1 MTAAA
6 KNHNPNLG
14 VFHVSCWMLGLIA
27 FVQLM
32 SVGVAM
38 VMKETAQPEVETKVV
53 TEYVVVPRPTPVRV
67 KPPKEAPKKVAV
79 EEPVFDPLLLPD
91 IDTLNIPPVPKAMD
105 VAPAIKNPIV
115 ERLIEEAREA
125 RITGDLVL
133 AQTKLNEAEHLEGEN
148 ANVLYDLA
156 VNFDALRV
164 YDKAD
169 EYYIKVVQLGP
180 IEGGSL
186 FAKASAKIERGRIAD
201 LKGLASLGLVR
212 KSSPRRVAGG
222 ERRTV
227 MMPISVAPGKE
238 FDPELLDPRM
248 NFFEEVD
255 GKIQP
260 AVITPDGSG
269 FEWVSAPVNWDDGE
283 ELAEVWYFVPDQD
296 VREAYFS
303 GERKFYGMVVEL
315 YYDGRLVD
323 MMAQPRTLIKE
334 MSYSKGPEEGWD
346 EDISPILEMIKNA
359 NGTLL
364 PSQGDYAEPVDPE
377 NLPNWDGPLIPK
389 TNLAPI
395 APETLPNEDE

>member
-1 MTAAA
+1 
-6 KNHNPNLG
+6 
-14 VFHVSCWMLGLIA
+14 
-27 FVQLM
+27 
-32 SVGVAM
+32 
-38 VMKETAQPEVETKVV
+38 
-53 TEYVVVPRPTPVRV
+53 
-67 KPPKEAPKKVAV
+67 
-79 EEPVFDPLLLPD
+79 
-91 IDTLNIPPVPKAMD
+91 
-105 VAPAIKNPIV
+105 
-115 ERLIEEAREA
+115 
-125 RITGDLVL
+125 
-133 AQTKLNEAEHLEGEN
+133 
-148 ANVLYDLA
+148 
-156 VNFDALRV
+156 
-164 YDKAD
+164 
-169 EYYIKVVQLGP
+169 
-180 IEGGSL
+180 
-186 FAKASAKIERGRIAD
+186 
-201 LKGLASLGLVR
+201 
-212 KSSPRRVAGG
+212 
-222 ERRTV
+222 

-283 ELAEVWYFVPDQD
+283 ELAEVWYFVPDRD

-346 EDISPILEMIKNA
+346 EDISPILEMIENA

-364 PSQGDYAEPVDPE
+364 PSLGNYAEPVDPE
-377 NLPNWDGPLIPK
+377 NLPSWDGPSIPK

-395 APETLPNEDE
+395 APETLPNGGE